1 MPEHLAKSPKSLKH
15 ILPWKAGVLTGLTS
29 GLVLGFFLKALQTY
43 TGEKVYTLL
52 LNIDFVPWLPP
63 TLPEYIE
70 FVLHL
75 IVSIIIGNFY
85 IWWIQRSGHPISK
98 GVLIGALS
106 SLLYIPLSQLS
117 SRVPDLYD
125 IKAILYWLTGHL
137 LFGVVVGWC
146 GHVWKHSQ
154 KHNQKGDPPFRHE

>member
-1 MPEHLAKSPKSLKH
+1 MPEYLANSPKSLKH
-15 ILPWKAGVLTGLTS
+15 ILPWKAGVLTGVSS
-29 GLVLGFFLKALQTY
+29 GLVLGFFLKAIQTY

-63 TLPEYIE
+63 TIPEYIE

-75 IVSIIIGNFY
+75 IVSIIIGIFY

-98 GVLIGALS
+98 GILIGVLS

-125 IKAILYWLTGHL
+125 IKAILYWLAGHL

-146 GHVWKHSQ
+146 GHLWKHSQ
-154 KHNQKGDPPFRHE
+154 KRRSPIQT

>member
-1 MPEHLAKSPKSLKH
+1 MPKHLAKSTNSLKH
-15 ILPWKAGVLTGLTS
+15 ILPWKAGILTGLTS
-29 GLVLGFFLKALQTY
+29 GMVLGFFLKAIQTY

-70 FVLHL
+70 FMLHL
-75 IVSIIIGNFY
+75 IVSIIFGIFY
-85 IWWIQRSGHPISK
+85 TWWIQRSGYPIAK
-98 GVLIGALS
+98 GVLIGIIS

-125 IKAILYWLTGHL
+125 INAILYWLAGHL
-137 LFGVVVGWC
+137 LFGVVVGVC
-146 GHVWKHSQ
+146 GHLWKHSQ
-154 KHNQKGDPPFRHE
+154 KQDQKGDPPFRHE

>member
-1 MPEHLAKSPKSLKH
+1 MPEHLAKSTKSLKH
-15 ILPWKAGVLTGLTS
+15 IFPWKAGVLTGLTS
-29 GLVLGFFLKALQTY
+29 GLVLGFFLKAIQTY

-63 TLPEYIE
+63 KLPEYIE

-75 IVSIIIGNFY
+75 IVSIIIGIFY

-98 GVLIGALS
+98 GILIGVLS

-125 IKAILYWLTGHL
+125 IKAILYWLVGHL
-137 LFGVVVGWC
+137 LFGVVVGVC

-154 KHNQKGDPPFRHE
+154 KGDPPFRHE